1 MSRQRL
7 VVLFSVLVVIAASAI
22 PAAAQTVPRTLWGDP
37 DLGGIWDYRTIT
49 PMQRP
54 ERYGDRAYLT
64 EEEAAEL
71 EAGAEERGR
80 AAAAAPVGTKTLSI
94 RYR

>member
-1 MSRQRL
+1 
-7 VVLFSVLVVIAASAI
+7 
-22 PAAAQTVPRTLWGDP
+22 
-37 DLGGIWDYRTIT
+37 
-49 PMQRP
+49 MQRP

-80 AAAAAPVGTKTLSI
+80 AAAAPVGTKTLSI